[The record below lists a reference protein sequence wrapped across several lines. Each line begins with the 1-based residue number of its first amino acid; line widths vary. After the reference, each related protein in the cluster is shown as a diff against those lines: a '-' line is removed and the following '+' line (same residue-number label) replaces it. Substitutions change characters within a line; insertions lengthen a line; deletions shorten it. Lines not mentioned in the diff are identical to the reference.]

1 MQTSVFAAWTDV
13 SSTAPAQ
20 YPQVVRPEE
29 WQARARAHAARA
41 QPWVDD
47 RIVRRAH
54 DRKHAI
60 NDFLFE
66 YYPYSPT
73 KLATWHPGHGVVLE
87 GPDAKAYLQYSGYI
101 ATQEGVTTDSGAL
114 RKHRARLDLALRIL
128 TGTMSRPAGTGCF
141 GLHEWAMVYGQDQE
155 QVRHAYLPLRVS
167 PAEVSATVDSVGMRC
182 THIDAYRFFTPEA
195 MPLNP
200 IEPTRE
206 TQPDLEQP
214 GCLHAGMDVYKYAF
228 WFSPFVGSDLIMDCF
243 ENAVR
248 IRELDMR
255 ASPYDMEPFGLAPVR
270 VETAEGRREY
280 ADAQRELM
288 EHTNPLR
295 EQLAAAITLL
305 LENL

>member
-1 MQTSVFAAWTDV
+1 M
-13 SSTAPAQ
+13 
-20 YPQVVRPEE
+20 RPEE

-214 GCLHAGMDVYKYAF
+214 GCLHAGMDVY
-228 WFSPFVGSDLIMDCF
+228 
-243 ENAVR
+243 AVR

>member
-1 MQTSVFAAWTDV
+1 M
-13 SSTAPAQ
+13 
-20 YPQVVRPEE
+20 RPEE

-167 PAEVSATVDSVGMRC
+167 PAQVTATVDDVGLRC
-182 THIDAYRFFTPEA
+182 THIDAYRFFTPQA
-195 MPLNP
+195 KPLNP

-214 GCLHAGMDVYKYAF
+214 GCLHAGMDLYKYAF

-243 ENAVR
+243 ENSVM

-255 ASPYDMEPFGLAPVR
+255 ASPYDMAPFGLTPVR

-280 ADAQRELM
+280 ADAQHELM
-288 EHTNPLR
+288 VRSDPLR
-295 EQLAAAITLL
+295 ERLAKTLQLLANCDEDAAR
-305 LENL
+305 LEDH

>member
-1 MQTSVFAAWTDV
+1 VRGIER
-13 SSTAPAQ
+13 AQ
-20 YPQVVRPEE
+20 YPQVVQQSE
-29 WQARARAHAARA
+29 WQERARTHVERA

-47 RIVRRAH
+47 RLARRAT
-54 DRKHAI
+54 DGKHAI

-87 GPDAKAYLQYSGYI
+87 GEAARQYLAHTGY
-101 ATQEGVTTDSGAL
+101 TEVPGGVTTDIAAL
-114 RKHRARLDLALRIL
+114 AKHRSRLELALRIL
-128 TGTMSRPAGTGCF
+128 TGTSSRPAMTGCF

-167 PAEVSATVDSVGMRC
+167 PAQVTATVDDVGLRC
-182 THIDAYRFFTPEA
+182 THIDAYRFFTPQA
-195 MPLNP
+195 KPLNP

-214 GCLHAGMDVYKYAF
+214 GCLHAGMDLYKYAF

-243 ENAVR
+243 ENSVM

-255 ASPYDMEPFGLAPVR
+255 ASPYDMAPFGLTPVR

-280 ADAQRELM
+280 ADAQHELM
-288 EHTNPLR
+288 VRSDPLR
-295 EQLAAAITLL
+295 ERLAKTLL
-305 LENL
+305 LLAQCDEDAARLEDH